1 MGNNNKYNLYT
12 FIIRWEITD
21 MQSNTNILC
30 WTKQLNDWYLIYEME
45 REILIAHYLYAFICM
60 SVDID
65 KTFYNE
71 YNSRYVKKKKIIMH
85 SHD

>member
-45 REILIAHYLYAFICM
+45 REILIAHLIFVFCM
-60 SVDID
+60 GVGIG
-65 KTFYNE
+65 KTFTM
-71 YNSRYVKKKKIIMH
+71 KIIQ
-85 SHD
+85 DI